1 METRNRES
9 ASGGSY
15 EFVME
20 SRTSETPRML
30 QVNRT
35 SRVSGQRN
43 RSNRLTLSPA
53 NWDSW

>member
-35 SRVSGQRN
+35 SRSGQRN